1 MDMILCEILTGL
13 VHRAF
18 LRGLID
24 RNFDA
29 FRPTFSS
36 DDGDR
41 LNLCRAGVIG
51 STIILPLTKAM
62 CMLGHGSGAV
72 GPLGDSSAEG
82 SAAVGN

>member
-1 MDMILCEILTGL
+1 VVCRIDIILCEILTGL

-18 LRGLID
+18 LHGLVG

-29 FRPTFSS
+29 LRPTFSS

-51 STIILPLTKAM
+51 STLILPLT
-62 CMLGHGSGAV
+62 
-72 GPLGDSSAEG
+72 
-82 SAAVGN
+82 